1 MQYPDNDMDELF
13 RKAAEAY
20 PLNTGAANW
29 EKVQAAL
36 AAEEKKPATGGS
48 LRWIA
53 VILPFLLIG
62 LHLNKALL
70 TSRTQY
76 TPAEAN
82 TESSVATVSKRS
94 MTKESSTKAEKTA
107 PFLQASG
114 SASEAEPVQHLKG
127 DRLRLRFQPFRPT
140 ITELHQPP
148 AGNSPVF
155 DDETTALTLPLL
167 ATAIT
172 PTSVGTAGVDPSPAG
187 IGEVGEGTITQF
199 LDDSLQVD
207 LSVPH
212 NRKKATDRSLKKRF
226 YAGLI
231 GGPDIS
237 TVKFQRFSKVG
248 FQAGVMVG
256 YALSDRLA
264 VEAGALTSQKH
275 YFSDGKHYKS
285 SYYAP
290 SYAKLLTVDGN
301 CRMIELPL
309 AMRYTFSKK
318 KKGAFFAT
326 AGIASYIMQGEDYNL
341 EYLYPSSGNI
351 ATHNYKYTDKDQY
364 WLATLQLSVGYSTK
378 LGSLSNLRLEPYYA
392 LPLKGMGHG
401 RLPVSSFGLRFG
413 VTFPQF

>member
-29 EKVQAAL
+29 EKVRAVL
-36 AAEEKKPATGGS
+36 AAEEKKPAAGGS
-48 LRWIA
+48 LRWIV

-70 TSRTQY
+70 TSRTKF
-76 TPAEAN
+76 TPAEAT
-82 TESSVATVSKRS
+82 TENGVASVSKPLNPEER
-94 MTKESSTKAEKTA
+94 TA
-107 PFLQASG
+107 PFLTASG
-114 SASEAEPVQHLKG
+114 LTAGVEPMHHRNADKPMLH
-127 DRLRLRFQPFRPT
+127 FQPFRPAL
-140 ITELHQPP
+140 TEQHQPP

-155 DDETTALTLPLL
+155 DDETTALTQPLL

-172 PTSVGTAGVDPSPAG
+172 PTSEETAGVDSSLAG
-187 IGEVGEGTITQF
+187 IGEVAEGNSPHF
-199 LDDSLQVD
+199 LNDSLQAD
-207 LSVPH
+207 LPAPDT
-212 NRKKATDRSLKKRF
+212 RKKATDRSSKKRF
-226 YAGLI
+226 YAGLV

-256 YALSDRLA
+256 YAFSDRLA
-264 VEAGALTSQKH
+264 AEAGVLTSQKH
-275 YFSDGKHYKS
+275 YYSHGKHYKS
-285 SYYAP
+285 DGYYAP
-290 SYAKLLTVDGN
+290 SYARLLTVDGN

-309 AMRYTFSKK
+309 ALRYTFSRQKR
-318 KKGAFFAT
+318 GSLFAT
-326 AGIASYIMQGEDYNL
+326 AGISSYIMQGEDYNL
-341 EYLYPSSGNI
+341 DYLYPSSGNI

-378 LGSLSNLRLEPYYA
+378 LGSLGNLRFEPYYA
-392 LPLKGMGHG
+392 FPLKGMGHG